1 MSWMQWTVWIE
12 RFLFWAGTASI
23 TGSIAT
29 VLLLLL
35 DHHKKWRNSRLFLGW
50 IKVTQALYLLPITSG
65 AEILS
70 RIDYNHGYVVYIGAF
85 GYGTTPTLSRFFT
98 ILGSIWVIGL
108 IVLCIIWVV
117 QYCQLKERLRGNVP
131 VEDENVLQ
139 RIEKYRAEY
148 EKPNCPV
155 YMNDLLSFPIT
166 VGVWKQQ
173 IILPYQKYSGKELDM
188 MLEHEMNH
196 VVSRDLLRRRIG
208 MFITMIHWWNPLAYI
223 LLNML
228 IEKQEIEC
236 DIRTCQ
242 RSDTFTV
249 REYTDFLIGF
259 DETENDKIFCAA
271 LSESKQN
278 LKRRVEGILV
288 GNKTKKIGKMMAF
301 ITGILMGVSA
311 VIPAYAASH
320 RIAKLQDNW
329 IYETE
334 IAIEETYEIPQ
345 YVEETENLAEDS
357 DVIVIDLSEL
367 DQPEGMSTNIS
378 LDYAIEPNTR
388 MVFTSQEMKKND
400 MVDIFVKCE
409 DSGAE
414 FRMGIICKSTNV
426 ATYITVSGSTL
437 HQFTIPSNGMYSAY
451 VQNIGTTAIKII
463 GMVSYSD

>member
-1 MSWMQWTVWIE
+1 
-12 RFLFWAGTASI
+12 
-23 TGSIAT
+23 
-29 VLLLLL
+29 
-35 DHHKKWRNSRLFLGW
+35 
-50 IKVTQALYLLPITSG
+50 
-65 AEILS
+65 
-70 RIDYNHGYVVYIGAF
+70 
-85 GYGTTPTLSRFFT
+85 
-98 ILGSIWVIGL
+98 
-108 IVLCIIWVV
+108 
-117 QYCQLKERLRGNVP
+117 LKERLRGNVP

-139 RIEKYRAEY
+139 RIEKYRVEY

-208 MFITMIHWWNPLAYI
+208 MFTTMIHWWNPLAYI

-236 DIRTCQ
+236 DVRTCQ

-278 LKRRVEGILV
+278 LKRRVEGIMV
-288 GNKTKKIGKMMAF
+288 GNKTKKIGKGMVF
-301 ITGILMGVSA
+301 VTGILIGMSA
-311 VIPAYAASH
+311 VVPAYAASNQ
-320 RIAKLQDNW
+320 IAKLQDNW

-345 YVEETENLAEDS
+345 YVEETEVLTEDS

-367 DQPEGMSTNIS
+367 DQPEGISTDIP
-378 LDYAIEPNTR
+378 LDRTIGPNTR
-388 MVFTSQEMKKND
+388 VVYSSQKMKKND
-400 MVDIFVKCE
+400 VVEILVRCE
-409 DSGAE
+409 DTSAQY
-414 FRMGIICKSTNV
+414 RMGVICKSTNV
-426 ATYITVSGSTL
+426 ATYITVSGNTY
-437 HQFTIPSNGMYSAY
+437 HQFTIPSDGTYSAY
-451 VQNIGTTAIKII
+451 VQNMGTTTIEIDGRA
-463 GMVSYSD
+463 YYPD